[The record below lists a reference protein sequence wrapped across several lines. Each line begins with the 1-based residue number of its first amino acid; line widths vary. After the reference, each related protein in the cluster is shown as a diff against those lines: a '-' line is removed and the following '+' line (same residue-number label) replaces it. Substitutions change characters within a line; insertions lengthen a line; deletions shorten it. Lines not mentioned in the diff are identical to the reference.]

1 MKRKSQWIALAATVL
16 LALLLSACGPEST
29 APPKVEPV
37 NVEEIPGS
45 ELKRV
50 VLTEKAAERL
60 GIQTVAV
67 SERQVV
73 QKQTVV
79 GEVVAERAGAAAK
92 ANQLWVSTPINES
105 DLKLVARDQP
115 AVILPVTGAV
125 NQDSDKEESGW
136 TVELDEGQGLD
147 DREDED
153 EDDANGIRGA
163 ALYYAVDS
171 AETGLVPGQRVF
183 VEVALSGNGADQK
196 VVPYAAVLYDVEG
209 GTWVY
214 VKDPDALAFTRESIT
229 VDYIEG
235 DLAFLLAGPPSGAEV
250 VTVGGSELYGAETGV
265 SK

>member
-1 MKRKSQWIALAATVL
+1 MGSKSRWIVTRGIVL
-16 LALLLSACGPEST
+16 LALLLSACGREST
-29 APPKVEPV
+29 SPPKVDPV
-37 NVEEIPGS
+37 RVEEIPGS

-67 SERQVV
+67 SETQVV

-79 GEVVAERAGAAAK
+79 GEVVAERAGAAVA
-92 ANQLWVSTPINES
+92 ANQLWVSAPFNES
-105 DLKLVARDQP
+105 DFKLVARDQP

-125 NQDSDKEESGW
+125 DEDADEEESRW
-136 TVELDEGQGLD
+136 TVELDEADGLD
-147 DREDED
+147 DDEDED
-153 EDDANGIRGA
+153 EGAGIRSA
-163 ALYYAVDS
+163 ALYYPVDS

-183 VEVALSGNGADQK
+183 VEVALSGKGTEQK
-196 VVPYAAVLYDVEG
+196 VVPYAAVLYDVDG

-214 VKDPDALAFTRESIT
+214 VKEPDALAFTRESIL
-229 VDYIEG
+229 VDYIED
-235 DLAFLLAGPPSGAEV
+235 DLAFLLEGPSSGTEV